1 MKESWRE
8 LVYEVEVYP
17 FHFSSLTRTFFHF
30 KGLPDESVD
39 VVIAAQCFHWFA
51 NLSALREIHRVL
63 STDGRFGMIWAVPDF
78 SLPWIAEIWA
88 FLDPFYKQQSVVLP
102 FNEMWKNVFD
112 ISPRKLFTNLNENLS
127 YRVDFP
133 GSFEDC
139 YEFFA
144 SSPVIMNSSE
154 SVKESF
160 RELFDEIKR
169 KYFINK
175 GTGLDHIPFKILMYW
190 CTKEASG

>member
-1 MKESWRE
+1 M
-8 LVYEVEVYP
+8 YEVKVYP

-63 STDGRFGMIWAVPDF
+63 STDGRFGMIWALPDF
-78 SLPWIAEIWA
+78 SLPWLAEIWA
-88 FLDPFYKQQSVVLP
+88 FLDPFFKQQSVVLP

-112 ISPRKLFTNLNENLS
+112 TSPRKLFTNLNENLS
-127 YRVDFP
+127 YRLDFP
-133 GSFEDC
+133 GSFEDG

-144 SSPVIMNSSE
+144 SSSVIMNSSE

-160 RELFDEIKR
+160 RELFDAIER
-169 KYFINK
+169 KYFINE
-175 GTGLDHIPFKILMYW
+175 GTGLDHIPFKIYMYW
-190 CTKEASG
+190 CTKKASR

>member
-1 MKESWRE
+1 MGG
-8 LVYEVEVYP
+8 VGI
-17 FHFSSLTRTFFHF
+17 HFSSLTRTLFHF

-39 VVIAAQCFHWFA
+39 VVIAAQSFHWFA
-51 NLSALREIHRVL
+51 NPSSLREIHRVL
-63 STDGRFGMIWAVPDF
+63 STDGRFGMIWALPEF
-78 SLPWIAEIWA
+78 SLPWLAEIWA
-88 FLDPFYKQQSVVLP
+88 FLDPLYKQQSVVLP

-112 ISPRKLFTNLNENLS
+112 TSPRKLFTNLNENLS
-127 YRVDFP
+127 YRLDFP

-144 SSPVIMNSSE
+144 SSSVIMNSSE
-154 SVKESF
+154 SIKESF

-175 GTGLDHIPFKILMYW
+175 GTGLDHIPFKIYMYW

>member
-8 LVYEVEVYP
+8 LVYEVKVYP
-17 FHFSSLTRTFFHF
+17 FHFSSLTRTLFHF

-63 STDGRFGMIWAVPDF
+63 STDGSFGMIWYLPDF
-78 SLPWIAEIWA
+78 SLPWLAEIWA
-88 FLDPFYKQQSVVLP
+88 FLDPFFKQQSVVLP

-112 ISPRKLFTNLNENLS
+112 TSPRKLFTNVDENLS
-127 YRVDFP
+127 YRLDLP
-133 GSFEDC
+133 SSFEDC

-144 SSPVIMNSSE
+144 SFSVIINSSE
-154 SVKESF
+154 SIKKSF

-175 GTGLDHIPFKILMYW
+175 RTGLDHIPFRIYMYW
-190 CTKEASG
+190 CTKEASR